1 MINSELIKSMI
12 EQKCLVHLNKNTR
25 KRNVVYARAIY
36 FKLLKEFT
44 KMTLE
49 SIGETVN
56 RDHSSVLYGINKF
69 EQLQFYKEPVLSVY
83 EEIKEDILRD
93 RNENLKKDPLKYYE
107 SKYKN
112 LKYKYKLLLDK
123 YEPDW
128 KNKKELNE
136 F

>member
-12 EQKCLVHLNKNTR
+12 EQKCLVHLNKDTR

-83 EEIKEDILRD
+83 EEI
-93 RNENLKKDPLKYYE
+93 N
-107 SKYKN
+107 
-112 LKYKYKLLLDK
+112 
-123 YEPDW
+123 
-128 KNKKELNE
+128 
-136 F
+136 